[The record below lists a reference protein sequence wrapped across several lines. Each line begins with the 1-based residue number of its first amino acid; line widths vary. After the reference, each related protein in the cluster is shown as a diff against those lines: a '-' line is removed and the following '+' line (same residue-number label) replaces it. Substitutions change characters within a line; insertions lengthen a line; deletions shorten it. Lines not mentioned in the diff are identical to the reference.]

1 VSPGT
6 AIKAG
11 DARRG
16 PVAAPRKLAETPMR
30 GKDNVRSAAEILVD
44 QLRIH
49 GVNHVF
55 CVPGESYLAVLDA
68 FHDSKLAITV
78 CRQEGGAAMMA
89 EAIGKVTNRPGV
101 CFVTR
106 GPGATNA
113 SPGIHI
119 ARQDSTP
126 LVMFVGQVA
135 RDMREREAFQE
146 VDYRAVFGS
155 MTKWTTEIDDP
166 ARIPEIVSR
175 AFHTATNGRPGPVV
189 VSLPEDMLTE
199 RIAAEDAPPFSPIE
213 TSPGTADMAAFAR
226 LLGAARA
233 PMLIL
238 GGSRWSQQASD
249 GVARF
254 AEKFALPVCTT
265 FRRLHLF
272 DALHPCYAGDLGIGP
287 NPKLLDRIKSADLV
301 VLIGGRMGELP
312 SQSYTVFDI
321 PRPQM
326 TFVHV
331 HPGAEELGRVYSAH
345 LPIHATPTA
354 FAAALERLDVPGA
367 PRGQGPAAHDD
378 YLAWTEQ
385 PTAQPGNVNL
395 GAVMVWLRE
404 NLPADA
410 ILCNG
415 AGNYAAWIHRF
426 FRFRRFGQHVA
437 PTSGSMGYGIPAAV
451 AMKRLYP
458 ERPVVCFAGD
468 GDFLMNGQEFATA
481 VQYGLPF
488 VVIVCDNSIYGTI
501 RMHQEREYPGR
512 VVATALRNPDFA
524 AYARAFGGFGVSV
537 ERTADFP
544 TAFAQAQASGKPAI
558 VRLAIDP
565 EAITPATTLANIR
578 AKSLAARG
586 AE

>member
-1 VSPGT
+1 
-6 AIKAG
+6 
-11 DARRG
+11 
-16 PVAAPRKLAETPMR
+16 MR
-30 GKDNVRSAAEILVD
+30 GKDNNRTAAEILVD
-44 QLRIH
+44 QLRVN
-49 GVNHVF
+49 GVRHVF

-68 FHDSKLAITV
+68 FVDTDLAVTV

-89 EAIGKVTNRPGV
+89 EAVGKATGRPGV

-126 LVMFVGQVA
+126 LVVFVGQVA

-146 VDYRAVFGS
+146 LDYRAVFGS
-155 MTKWTTEIDDP
+155 MTKWATEIDDP

-175 AFHTATNGRPGPVV
+175 AFHTAANGRPGPVV

-199 RIAAEDAPPFSPIE
+199 RVAIDDAPPFNPVE
-213 TSPGTADMAAFAR
+213 TSPGPAEMAKFAE

-238 GGSRWSQQASD
+238 GGSRWSQEASTS
-249 GVARF
+249 VARF
-254 AEKFALPVCTT
+254 AQKYALPVATT

-272 DALHPCYAGDLGIGP
+272 DALHESYAGDLGIGP
-287 NPKLLDRIKSADLV
+287 NPKLLDRIKAADLV

-312 SQSYTVFDI
+312 SQSYTLFDI
-321 PRPQM
+321 PRPKM

-331 HPGAEELGRVYSAH
+331 HPGAEELGRVYSPH
-345 LPIHATPTA
+345 LPINATPTA
-354 FAAALERLDVPGA
+354 FAAALETLAVPGA
-367 PRGQGPAAHDD
+367 VKGDAAAAHAD
-378 YLAWTEQ
+378 YLAWTEK
-385 PTAQPGNVNL
+385 PTEQPGAVNL
-395 GAVMVWLRE
+395 GAVMVWLRD

-410 ILCNG
+410 IICNG

-426 FRFRRFGQHVA
+426 FRFRRFGQHIA
-437 PTSGSMGYGIPAAV
+437 PTSGSMGYGVPAAV

-458 ERPVVCFAGD
+458 QRPVVCIAGD

-481 VQYGLPF
+481 VQYGLPIV
-488 VVIVCDNSIYGTI
+488 VVIADNGIYGTI

-512 VVATALRNPDFA
+512 VSATDIRNPDFT

-544 TAFAQAQASGKPAI
+544 AAFKEAQASGKPSI
-558 VRLAIDP
+558 IRLKIDP
-565 EAITPATTLANIR
+565 DAITPMTTLAKIR
-578 AKSLAARG
+578 AKSLAEKG
-586 AE
+586 G

>member
-1 VSPGT
+1 
-6 AIKAG
+6 
-11 DARRG
+11 
-16 PVAAPRKLAETPMR
+16 MR
-30 GKDNVRSAAEILVD
+30 GKDNNRTAAEILVD
-44 QLRIH
+44 QLRVN
-49 GVNHVF
+49 GVRHVF

-68 FHDSKLAITV
+68 FHDTDFSVTV

-89 EAIGKVTNRPGV
+89 EAVGKATGRPGV

-126 LVMFVGQVA
+126 LVVFIGQVA

-146 VDYRAVFGS
+146 LDYRAGFGS
-155 MTKWTTEIDDP
+155 MTKWATEIDDP

-175 AFHTATNGRPGPVV
+175 AFYTAANGRPGPVV

-199 RIAAEDAPPFSPIE
+199 RIAVDDAPPFSLVE
-213 TSPGTADMAAFAR
+213 TSPGPAEMAKFAE
-226 LLGAARA
+226 LLGGART

-238 GGSRWSQQASD
+238 GGSRWSQDACN

-254 AEKFALPVCTT
+254 AQKYALPVCTT

-272 DALHPCYAGDLGIGP
+272 DALHPSYAGDLGIGP
-287 NPKLLDRIKSADLV
+287 NPKLIDRIKAADLV

-312 SQSYTVFDI
+312 SQSYTLFNI

-345 LPIHATPTA
+345 LPINATPTA
-354 FAAALERLDVPGA
+354 FAAALEELAVPGA
-367 PRGQGPAAHDD
+367 VKGDAEAAHAD
-378 YLAWTEQ
+378 YLAWTEK
-385 PTAQPGNVNL
+385 PTDQPGTVNL

-410 ILCNG
+410 IICNG

-437 PTSGSMGYGIPAAV
+437 PTSGSMGYGVPAAV

-458 ERPVVCFAGD
+458 QRPVVCIAGD

-481 VQYGLPF
+481 VQYGLPII
-488 VVIVCDNSIYGTI
+488 VVVADNGIYGTI

-512 VVATALRNPDFA
+512 IVATDLRNPDFV
-524 AYARAFGGFGVSV
+524 AYAQAFGGFGVSV
-537 ERTADFP
+537 ERTADFAATF
-544 TAFAQAQASGKPAI
+544 TAAVASGKPAI
-558 VRLAIDP
+558 LRLSIDP
-565 EAITPATTLANIR
+565 DAITPMTTLAKIR
-578 AKSLAARG
+578 AKSLRAQG
-586 AE
+586 G